1 MEELRERYIRHTE
14 GRRVLYLIP
23 LDIRADDG
31 REAFLSFTDIAR
43 NSINRDR
50 RRYYDEEDGPNF
62 AIVLREALEY
72 AEYVNAN
79 AKSHNLH
86 KFSVQSVPYVCFF
99 AGPPPSKK

>member
-23 LDIRADDG
+23 LDITTDDG
-31 REAFLSFTDIAR
+31 REGFLSFTDYAR

-50 RRYYDEEDGPNF
+50 RRHYAEEDGPNF
-62 AIVLREALEY
+62 AIALQKSLEY
-72 AEYVNAN
+72 ADYVNEH

-86 KFSVQSVPYVCFF
+86 KFSVNTTPWICFF
-99 AGPPPSKK
+99 AGPPGKK